1 VLIAGTASAQPK
13 DPFGGRDPYAVRDQ
27 NRTQNIV
34 KQVGIDQKLNAQ
46 IPLGLVFRDETG
58 RQVTLN
64 DYFGSKPVILS
75 LAYFECPMLCT
86 MVLNGI
92 VTAVR
97 PLSFDIG
104 KEFDVIT
111 VSINP
116 KDTPELAAKKKQS
129 YMRSYGRPGSEKGW
143 HFLTGDE
150 ANIKKLAD
158 AVGFRY
164 TYDPATGQFAHAG
177 GIMVV
182 TPQGKLARYFY
193 GVEYPTNDIRLGLVE
208 ASHNKIGTPVDQVLL
223 LCFHYDPTSGRYGW
237 AVIGLLKIG
246 GALTLLILGGFVFLM
261 LRRDRRRKLEQ
272 ELAVSAMSAVNG
284 QSK

>member
-1 VLIAGTASAQPK
+1 
-13 DPFGGRDPYAVRDQ
+13 VRDQ